1 MITTPSTSHDFIFP
15 FEPDD
20 VVTITDKLVRDYLSA
35 RHFAG
40 DKIEITWDGGNDS
53 GTVNFTIN
61 GEEVDID
68 WWNPHRMTLH
78 DKIHKYIIE
87 CFYDILDYGSWA
99 GDFNATGNAVLVVE
113 EDFVGFRGT
122 DYYSEDENQDTP
134 CSIEIKVP
142 AAAIPDNANSMTIN
156 MSGGYDGDEP
166 EVTICFHE
174 EGNYRHL
181 ELSETQAALVLELE
195 EQFTNTA
202 YAILSE
208 LQYSNTYDDY
218 SFSIADPTQ
227 DQTFEVERLNFY
239 RSKETSKEVELNFM
253 EQ

>member
-1 MITTPSTSHDFIFP
+1 MTTSASQDFVFP

-20 VVTITDKLVRDYLSA
+20 VVSITDKLVRDYLSA

-53 GTVNFTIN
+53 GTVNLNIN
-61 GEEVDID
+61 GEEVDLD

-99 GDFNATGNAVLVVE
+99 GDFNAIGSAPLVVE
-113 EDFVGFRGT
+113 DDFVGFRGT
-122 DYYSEDENQDTP
+122 DYYSEDELQDTP

-142 AAAIPDNANSMTIN
+142 AAAIPENANSMVIN

-166 EVTICFHE
+166 EVTFYFRQP
-174 EGNYRHL
+174 GDYRAL
-181 ELSETQAALVLELE
+181 ELNPTQTTLITELE
-195 EQFTNTA
+195 DDFTDKA
-202 YAILSE
+202 FVVLSE
-208 LQYSNTYDDY
+208 LEYSNVYDDFDFPIGGVY
-218 SFSIADPTQ
+218 DHVFTL
-227 DQTFEVERLNFY
+227 ERLTFY
-239 RSKETSKEVELNFM
+239 RSKETSKNVELNFL
-253 EQ
+253 EA